1 MVSKFALKSVTL
13 KALSTPLQEP
23 FKKGVLLAS
32 IVLLAACITP
42 VSYPGVQVSSSG
54 ATEILKMDETTR
66 NSVSSL
72 AAALRQLSPAISA
85 QEATILA
92 RESHVYPMHLA
103 NVWQVT
109 SPPLLNN
116 VLRNYGKREYGLCID
131 WTYAMRQRMRGL
143 GLSSFDWYWGIANEG
158 SDLFEHS
165 TLVATPKG
173 APFEQGIILDPWRNS
188 GKLYWAKVG
197 EDPKYKWKLYNE
209 PEGWTPSRLNEGL
222 NEE

>member
-1 MVSKFALKSVTL
+1 MVSKFALKP
-13 KALSTPLQEP
+13 LSASLPLSLF
-23 FKKGVLLAS
+23 FKKGLLLVSTAF
-32 IVLLAACITP
+32 LAACVTP
-42 VSYPGVQVSSSG
+42 VNYSGVSSSAVG
-54 ATEILKMDETTR
+54 ASEILKMDESTR
-66 NSVSSL
+66 SSVSAL
-72 AAALRQLSPAISA
+72 TTALRQLSTAITA
-85 QEATILA
+85 QDVTILA
-92 RESHVYPMHLA
+92 RESHIYPMHLA

-116 VLRNYGKREYGLCID
+116 ILRNYGKREYGLCID

-143 GLSSFDWYWGIANEG
+143 NLDSFDWYWGIANEG

-209 PEGWTPSRLNEGL
+209 PEGWTPSRLDEQ
-222 NEE
+222 